1 MRGAARVILIDK
13 VAERLSFA
21 QSKIPGLE
29 VIDNSKV
36 SDVEPLE
43 LLAYGMGQ
51 NLPARALLKHGA
63 MVCIKRS
70 MRKALWMM
78 SR

>member
-1 MRGAARVILIDK
+1 VRGAAHVILIDK

-36 SDVEPLE
+36 RGCRAVGAAGLMRNMPGRGLSNMVE
-43 LLAYGMGQ
+43 
-51 NLPARALLKHGA
+51 RGA
-63 MVCIKRS
+63 MTVSVPVWSQR
-70 MRKALWMM
+70 
-78 SR
+78 

>member
-1 MRGAARVILIDK
+1 VRGAARVILIDK

-36 SDVEPLE
+36 RGPPS
-43 LLAYGMGQ
+43 
-51 NLPARALLKHGA
+51 H
-63 MVCIKRS
+63 
-70 MRKALWMM
+70 
-78 SR
+78 